1 MINDKLIAIADEL
14 HMLRNDVVYPGFDP
28 DQIRTEEAIALLATK
43 MIELI
48 EIIQSSGN
56 HESGT

>member
-1 MINDKLIAIADEL
+1 MINDKLGVIADEL

-48 EIIQSSGN
+48 EIIQSNG
-56 HESGT
+56 EQA

>member
-1 MINDKLIAIADEL
+1 MMNDKLIAIADEL
-14 HMLRNDVVYPGFDP
+14 HMLLLRSDTVYTGFDP

-48 EIIQSSGN
+48 EIIAA
-56 HESGT
+56 EKVE

>member
-1 MINDKLIAIADEL
+1 MINDKLGVIAEEL

-48 EIIQSSGN
+48 EIIQSNG
-56 HESGT
+56 EQA

>member
-1 MINDKLIAIADEL
+1 MINDKLGVIAEEL
-14 HMLRNDVVYPGFDP
+14 HMLRNDVVYTGFDP

-48 EIIQSSGN
+48 EIIQSSGDQ
-56 HESGT
+56 S

>member
-1 MINDKLIAIADEL
+1 MINDKLGVIADEL

-48 EIIQSSGN
+48 EIIQSSGDQ
-56 HESGT
+56 S

>member
-1 MINDKLIAIADEL
+1 MINDKLGVIAEEL

-48 EIIQSSGN
+48 EIIQSSGDQ
-56 HESGT
+56 S

>member
-1 MINDKLIAIADEL
+1 MINDKLGVIAEEL
-14 HMLRNDVVYPGFDP
+14 HMLRNDVTCIYSGFDP

-48 EIIQSSGN
+48 EIIQSSGDQ
-56 HESGT
+56 S